1 MNYEYKGAQLK
12 VLYATAGVLVH
23 TNLYLAEDANSPIAD
38 SKPRLARAELRI
50 ANLSERTVESAKSV
64 LGDRDPENG
73 TICIP
78 WKDEGEWGDMGTVC
92 SVVMDL
98 KNRKLHISRGH
109 PGSYEAASE
118 GGTFIDVA
126 YDEHTA

>member
-1 MNYEYKGAQLK
+1 MTYEYKGDNLK
-12 VLYATAGVLVH
+12 VLQPKAGVLVH
-23 TNLYLAEDANSPIAD
+23 TNHYLAEDADSPIPD
-38 SKPRLARAELRI
+38 SKPRLARAEFLV
-50 ANLSERTVESAKSV
+50 ANLSQHTVENAKSV

-73 TICIP
+73 TVCIP

-109 PGSYEAASE
+109 PGSYEAKSDN
-118 GGTFIDVA
+118 GTFVHVV
-126 YDEHTA
+126 YDEHSV